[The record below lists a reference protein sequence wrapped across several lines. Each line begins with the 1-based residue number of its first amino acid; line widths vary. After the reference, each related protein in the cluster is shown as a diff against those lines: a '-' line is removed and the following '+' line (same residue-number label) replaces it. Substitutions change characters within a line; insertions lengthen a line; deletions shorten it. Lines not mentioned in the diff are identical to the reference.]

1 MNLFKEIIAENFP
14 GKGNGCLATGRRES
28 PKEDG
33 LKEVHTNIHYN
44 YLAKIKNRLLAKQR
58 KIN

>member
-44 YLAKIKNRLLAKQR
+44 
-58 KIN
+58 